1 MISNTA
7 TGMGVDPS
15 GDPIEVDSSS
25 SRSDPY
31 PDGEMYQHDSNPFI
45 SSTTVK
51 FEVPFASQTVLAV
64 YDVTGQES
72 SRLADTFG
80 QRINKVKMDH

>member
-25 SRSDPY
+25 GSDPD
-31 PDGEMYQHDSNPFI
+31 PDGEVYQNDSI
-45 SSTTVK
+45 HLSQARLSSLKCHLQVK
-51 FEVPFASQTVLAV
+51 Q
-64 YDVTGQES
+64 
-72 SRLADTFG
+72 
-80 QRINKVKMDH
+80 